1 MTDKFYLGRRFDLGK
16 SSLSSEDLFYD
27 PVDLTTHAV
36 ITGMTGSGKTG
47 LCIDLME
54 EAALQGIPAILID
67 PKGDLTNLLLHFPE
81 LAPTDFQP
89 WLDADTIRRQGK
101 SLEDVAA
108 ETAERWNKGLEEWG
122 LSKDDIKRLGNSAY
136 FSVYTPGSDA
146 GLQISVLSSLQAPEL
161 AWEGNKEILREK
173 ISSTVTALLGL
184 VGYDDIDPLRSREHI
199 LMSNIFEATW
209 SKGKSLDLTELILQ
223 VQTPPFEKLGAFP
236 VDHFF
241 PAKDRNLLAITLNN
255 ILASPAFQVWRE
267 GAPMDVRS
275 LLFDKDGKPRH
286 SVFYLAHLS
295 DGERMF
301 FVTLL
306 LSAVETWMRT
316 QSGSTSLRALVYFD
330 ELYGYLPPTAMPPS
344 KTPLLR
350 MLKQARAFGVGMVL
364 ATQNPVDVDYKA
376 LSNAGTW
383 FVGKLQTE
391 RDKNRLLDGL
401 QSASADLD
409 RNAYSDIISA
419 LGKRIFLMHNIH
431 SNGAILFQTRWTMN
445 FLAGPL
451 TRPQIPALNHLA
463 GAATEQNPGLVEEQ
477 TSDLSHFQPVVAA
490 KEENSTVATAI
501 LPDYKPAT
509 HSTFRDGSSS
519 SLDGTRTKPVI
530 PTGIAEYFFPLS
542 YSLTEAYRFA
552 HKGLPAAASDS
563 NLAAVLYRPTL
574 MASASVRFSDRRYGV
589 DSEIIRD
596 ALIENLDRRG
606 TVRWEDFP
614 YDGPAMEKL
623 ESNPAPQARF
633 VIPGAPFMDI
643 KLINALQK
651 EFADWVYRTSVVTAR
666 ANNVLKIYSGPD
678 VSPAE
683 FRTACANAARR
694 GRDVEVSRVVGAI
707 DRQLTVLQEKLNREE
722 RKLDRNQVEYEN
734 RRSEEN
740 GNMLELGAGFLGIG
754 RKKSLTSQI
763 SKNRLSQQAH
773 AEVDASLA
781 SVDLLKQQI
790 AEKRASRVEIIE
802 SANQRWSAMVN
813 DFAEIQ
819 IRPKKNDVYVQIFGV
834 AWRPYYLLESGEE
847 IFELPAFG
855 RQ

>member
-1 MTDKFYLGRRFDLGK
+1 
-16 SSLSSEDLFYD
+16 
-27 PVDLTTHAV
+27 
-36 ITGMTGSGKTG
+36 
-47 LCIDLME
+47 
-54 EAALQGIPAILID
+54 
-67 PKGDLTNLLLHFPE
+67 
-81 LAPTDFQP
+81 
-89 WLDADTIRRQGK
+89 
-101 SLEDVAA
+101 
-108 ETAERWNKGLEEWG
+108 
-122 LSKDDIKRLGNSAY
+122 
-136 FSVYTPGSDA
+136 
-146 GLQISVLSSLQAPEL
+146 
-161 AWEGNKEILREK
+161 
-173 ISSTVTALLGL
+173 
-184 VGYDDIDPLRSREHI
+184 
-199 LMSNIFEATW
+199 
-209 SKGKSLDLTELILQ
+209 
-223 VQTPPFEKLGAFP
+223 
-236 VDHFF
+236 
-241 PAKDRNLLAITLNN
+241 
-255 ILASPAFQVWRE
+255 
-267 GAPMDVRS
+267 
-275 LLFDKDGKPRH
+275 
-286 SVFYLAHLS
+286 
-295 DGERMF
+295 MF

-431 SNGAILFQTRWTMN
+431 SNGAILFHTRWTMN

-451 TRPQIPALNHLA
+451 TRPQIPALNRLA
-463 GAATEQNPGLVEEQ
+463 GALMEQVPAVVAEQN
-477 TSDLSHFQPVVAA
+477 SDLSQFQPISAS
-490 KEENSTVATAI
+490 EENSAMGAAR
-501 LPDYKPAT
+501 LPDNKPAAQ
-509 HSTFRDGSSS
+509 STFRVGSSTS
-519 SLDGTRTKPVI
+519 QDGTRTKPVI
-530 PTGIAEYFFPLS
+530 PTGIAEYFFPLN
-542 YSLTEAYRFA
+542 YSMTEAYRFA
-552 HKGLPAAASDS
+552 NKELPALQSDS

-574 MASASVRFSDRRYGV
+574 MASASVRFTDRRYGL

-623 ESNPAPQARF
+623 ESNPAPQAKF
-633 VIPGAPFMDI
+633 VIPSAPFLDI

-651 EFADWVYRTSVVTAR
+651 EFTDWVYRTSFATAR
-666 ANNVLKIYSGPD
+666 ANNLLKIFAGPD

-722 RKLDRNQVEYEN
+722 RKLDRNQIEYEN

-754 RKKSLTSQI
+754 RKKTLTSQI
-763 SKNRLSQQAH
+763 SKNRLSQQAR

-781 SVDLLKQQI
+781 SVDFLKQQI
-790 AEKRASRVEIIE
+790 EEKQASRVEIIE
-802 SANQRWSAMVN
+802 SANQRWAAMVN
-813 DFAEIQ
+813 DFSELQ
-819 IRPKKNDVYVQIFGV
+819 IRPKKNDVYVQVFGV
-834 AWRPYYLLESGEE
+834 AWRPFYLVESGQE
-847 IFELPAFG
+847 IIELPAFG

>member
-1 MTDKFYLGRRFDLGK
+1 MTDKFYLGRRFDLVK
-16 SSLSSEDLFYD
+16 SSLSSDDLFYD

-47 LCIDLME
+47 LCIALME

-81 LAPTDFQP
+81 LASTDFQP

-108 ETAERWNKGLEEWG
+108 DTAERWNKGLDEWG
-122 LSKDDIKRLGNSAY
+122 LSKDDINRLAKSAH
-136 FSVYTPGSDA
+136 FAVYTPGSDA

-161 AWEGNKEILREK
+161 AWDGNKEILREK

-199 LMSNIFEATW
+199 LMSNLFEATW
-209 SKGKSLDLTELILQ
+209 SKGKNLDLTELILQ

-275 LLFDKDGKPRH
+275 LLFDLDGKPRH

-316 QSGSTSLRALVYFD
+316 QSGSNSLRALVYFD

-431 SNGAILFQTRWTMN
+431 SNGAILFHTRWTMN

-451 TRPQIPALNHLA
+451 TRPQIPALNRLA
-463 GAATEQNPGLVEEQ
+463 GAVMEQVSSVVAEQNSE
-477 TSDLSHFQPVVAA
+477 LSQFQPISASEQNANVPAA
-490 KEENSTVATAI
+490 SF
-501 LPDYKPAT
+501 PDKKQAAQ
-509 HSTFRDGSSS
+509 STFRVGSSS
-519 SLDGTRTKPVI
+519 SQDGTRTKPVI
-530 PTGIAEYFFPLS
+530 PTGIAEYFFPLN
-542 YSLTEAYRFA
+542 YSMTEAYRFA
-552 HKGLPAAASDS
+552 NKGLPALEPDS

-606 TVRWEDFP
+606 TLRWEDFP
-614 YDGPAMEKL
+614 YDGPAMENL
-623 ESNPAPQARF
+623 ESNPAPQAKF
-633 VIPGAPFMDI
+633 VIPSAPFLDI

-666 ANNVLKIYSGPD
+666 ANNVLKIFAGPD

-722 RKLDRNQVEYEN
+722 RKLDRNQIEYDN

-754 RKKSLTSQI
+754 RKKTLTSQI
-763 SKNRLSQQAH
+763 SKNRLSQQAR

-790 AEKRASRVEIIE
+790 EEKQASRVEIIE

-813 DFAEIQ
+813 DFSELQ
-819 IRPKKNDVYVQIFGV
+819 IRPKKSDVYVQVFGV
-834 AWRPYYLLESGEE
+834 AWRPFYLVESGHE
-847 IFELPAFG
+847 IIELPAFG